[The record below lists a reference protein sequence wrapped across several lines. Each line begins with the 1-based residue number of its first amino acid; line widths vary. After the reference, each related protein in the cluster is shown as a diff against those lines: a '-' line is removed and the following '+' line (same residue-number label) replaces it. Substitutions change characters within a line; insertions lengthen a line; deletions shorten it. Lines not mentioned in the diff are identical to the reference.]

1 MSDPQLDAMAGASD
15 AAATEMIA
23 KLRADAAAAERAGR
37 LDEATQKIGQAALL
51 DMALAKLRESR
62 SAKVEQQK
70 FVRLVAL
77 VRKYRAASERLNKKR
92 PTQMDVAEEF
102 GWESEQPMRD
112 YLRDLGIARWHDVHA
127 LVAAARG

>member
-1 MSDPQLDAMAGASD
+1 MSDLQLHRSADIAED
-15 AAATEMIA
+15 AAIVMIDD
-23 KLRADAAAAERAGR
+23 LRADAAALDREGRHVDADEQRRRA
-37 LDEATQKIGQAALL
+37 DAMEKAVALL
-51 DMALAKLRESR
+51 RQRRSASEVQRKYVKLLALAN
-62 SAKVEQQK
+62 
-70 FVRLVAL
+70 
-77 VRKYRAASERLNKKR
+77 KYQAASERLNKKR